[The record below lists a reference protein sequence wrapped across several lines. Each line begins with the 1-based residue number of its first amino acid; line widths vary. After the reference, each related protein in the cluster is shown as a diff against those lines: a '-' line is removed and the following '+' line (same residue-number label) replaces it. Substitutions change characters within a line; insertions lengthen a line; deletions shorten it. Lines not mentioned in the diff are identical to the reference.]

1 MCERSGGA
9 CGTRSG
15 AVHASLAGRW
25 RLGGAGRHEA
35 DTATYVLERDDVR
48 VLAVP
53 QEDLDLFRGVAFAL
67 IDDLE
72 QTGAVRPW
80 LGLCPPLRLAAAEG
94 PAVSRMLAA
103 ARCAR
108 LHRPAPPVP
117 RPGRHRPAL
126 SPAGWPTDAAA
137 PTSAAPTPVGTDRT
151 GRGGAGPA
159 LSPAAA
165 VLGRRTAACSALRT
179 GPAHVKNTRC
189 SENVSSPPGPPSG
202 GRVTPA
208 SCLHKS
214 MPGWRSPAV
223 GTAPHPWPPHC
234 YE

>member
-25 RLGGAGRHEA
+25 RLGGAGRREA
-35 DTATYVLERDDVR
+35 EAATYVLERDDVR

-80 LGLCPPLRLAAAEG
+80 LGLCPPLQLAAAEG

-108 LHRPAPPVP
+108 LHRPPSPVP
-117 RPGRHRPAL
+117 AGTGPR
-126 SPAGWPTDAAA
+126 SPPRGWPTDA
-137 PTSAAPTPVGTDRT
+137 AAPTPVGTDRT
-151 GRGGAGPA
+151 RRGGQ
-159 LSPAAA
+159 
-165 VLGRRTAACSALRT
+165 
-179 GPAHVKNTRC
+179 
-189 SENVSSPPGPPSG
+189 
-202 GRVTPA
+202 
-208 SCLHKS
+208 
-214 MPGWRSPAV
+214 
-223 GTAPHPWPPHC
+223 APH
-234 YE
+234 